1 MAMIKSLGK
10 FEILGKIGQGAMGVV
25 YKARDPFIGRLVALK
40 TITTGLTDD
49 PALLERFYQEARSAG
64 ALQHPNIVTIFELGK
79 QDDTPFIAM
88 QYLEGESL
96 DRVIDRQPVLPL
108 SQKLGY
114 IVYVC
119 RALEYAHKRGVVHR
133 DIKPGNVMVTTE
145 GTVMVVDFGIARLA
159 ESSKTQSGLIIGTLG
174 YMSPQLLRGGR
185 AEARSDIWAVG
196 VMLYEL
202 LAYQRPFNGDNQAAL
217 MMNILTQEMP
227 PLSETA
233 PGTPEDVSLLLA
245 RMLQKD
251 IGGRFQSMEEVL
263 IELEPVWRRLQQSEV
278 SSLIDDGHKLFE
290 LREFTKAQDV
300 LRRVLQIDTANTL
313 AKNLLEKVNTEVRRN
328 QILPQM
334 KSRVEK
340 AQNFLAA
347 RQLDEAKAEA
357 EAALQLDSTFQP
369 ARELLE
375 QVQAAAE
382 RARALAQ
389 SVRIAKQRIAEGALT
404 EAEAQI
410 GKVLEIEAGNS
421 SAHEL
426 LKQIR
431 EEKARRERQKR
442 LSEILRSGRAL
453 WSNLRYDESIQLLT
467 DAQREFPAEA
477 EIAKLLETAR
487 QDLAEQE
494 RQQLLAQARNLVGSQ
509 SFDQAVEILDRVLEL
524 NPGDSSARNLRAH
537 ALQGRQQ
544 KLREE
549 RLNQEMAELRARLKA
564 GKYQEAI
571 IHGERLLGEF
581 PGEFELSE
589 LIAYARSEHLQ
600 LEQRRRL
607 EQSIEQVREEIGEG
621 RFREAIGAAQ
631 KALGEF
637 PKNTE
642 IVTLLE
648 RAKEQQKEKQTRELL
663 EQRVKEI
670 DSLIE
675 RQEFT
680 DAIGLA
686 RQTLVTVRADPEVSR
701 RLQFAQLEYEQREKR
716 KKEQQQTYLA
726 AQTLVDAGNP
736 REATRI
742 LREALETRLFS
753 ASDPRLTQLF
763 KDIEERQAPPPPPP
777 PPAEVKPAAPTQA
790 RASKTGVAWPQATS
804 DPAKDYVYQQGG
816 VKPTS
821 NLPQDAATAYSSA
834 TVMAGGNILSPGQE
848 TQVSQGHVQQ
858 LPEPRPLPPA
868 ALAEAVSAVTDASGR
883 KRRNHQLL
891 LGACVC
897 AAVFIASVAFFELRP
912 KTQAVVES
920 KATQTAITQPQEAPA
935 VTTGAPRTDEGATQ
949 PVQPARPAIEQPQA
963 KVPPTTTAKVP
974 PNQPAQPATAL
985 AGAPADLLASIRNSI
1000 GQGNFAQARQT
1011 LTGLSNWRSDH
1022 DQMARLI
1029 EAGERSFVD
1038 QARSQAT
1045 AAKNSGDSNTLS
1057 NLQSKLRSI
1066 ETSGSPA
1073 ANDARDLAE
1082 RVIPDSLKSITD
1094 GKEAQTR
1101 FDQATDDF
1109 NNAVRN
1115 KDGNALSSRVLLEF
1129 QRIAE
1134 TGGPYSDQAR
1144 EYVRATVPDA
1154 IARLKPAESPAPA
1167 PEPKPKA
1174 SEPPAVAVK
1183 PPAAVG
1189 DSGSDIVS
1197 IVSVVNQFYAAFTE
1211 GDIDRIKT
1219 LRQLNGN
1226 DEKKFRDSL
1235 KELRRAKGFE
1245 TSVQGCSTPQITGD
1259 NASLRCMV
1267 ISRARDSAPQSNA
1280 SNITLRRIGGRW
1292 MIVSTN

>member
-1 MAMIKSLGK
+1 MIKSLGK

-40 TITTGLTDD
+40 TITTGLADD

-96 DRVIDRQPVLPL
+96 DRVIERQPVLPL

-196 VMLYEL
+196 VMLHEL

-217 MMNILTQEMP
+217 MMNILTQEVP

-233 PGTPEDVSLLLA
+233 PGMPEDVSLLVA

-251 IGGRFQSMEEVL
+251 IGARFQSMEEVL

-278 SSLIDDGHKLFE
+278 SSLIQDGHKLFE
-290 LREFTKAQDV
+290 VGDFTKAQDV

-313 AKNLLEKVNTEVRRN
+313 AKNLLEKVNTQVRRN

-347 RQLDEAKAEA
+347 RQLDEAKTEA

-410 GKVLEIEAGNS
+410 GKVLEIEAGNA

-442 LSEILRSGRAL
+442 LSEILRNGRAL

-589 LIAYARSEHLQ
+589 LIAYARSEQLQ

-607 EQSIEQVREEIGEG
+607 EQSIEQIRQELGEG

-631 KALGEF
+631 KALSEF

-648 RAKEQQKEKQTRELL
+648 RAKEQQKEKETRALL

-716 KKEQQQTYLA
+716 KKEQQQTFLA

-753 ASDPRLTQLF
+753 ASDARLTQLF

-777 PPAEVKPAAPTQA
+777 AEVEPAAPTQA
-790 RASKTGVAWPQATS
+790 RAAKAGVAWPQATS

-821 NLPQDAATAYSSA
+821 NSPQDAAATAYSSA
-834 TVMAGGNILSPGQE
+834 TVMAGGNVLLPGQA
-848 TQVSQGHVQQ
+848 TQVSQGHVEQ

-868 ALAEAVSAVTDASGR
+868 AFAEAVSAVTDASGR

-897 AAVFIASVAFFELRP
+897 AAALVASVAFFELRP
-912 KTQAVVES
+912 KTQAVVDS
-920 KATQTAITQPQEAPA
+920 KATQPAITQPREAPA
-935 VTTGAPRTDEGATQ
+935 VTPAAPRTDEGATQ
-949 PVQPARPAIEQPQA
+949 PVQPAIEQPQA
-963 KVPPTTTAKVP
+963 KVPPTTTGKVP
-974 PNQPAQPATAL
+974 PTQPAQPATAL

-1066 ETSGSPA
+1066 ETSASPA

-1094 GKEAQTR
+1094 AKEAQTR
-1101 FDQATDDF
+1101 FE
-1109 NNAVRN
+1109 
-1115 KDGNALSSRVLLEF
+1115 SSHR
-1129 QRIAE
+1129 
-1134 TGGPYSDQAR
+1134 
-1144 EYVRATVPDA
+1144 
-1154 IARLKPAESPAPA
+1154 
-1167 PEPKPKA
+1167 
-1174 SEPPAVAVK
+1174 
-1183 PPAAVG
+1183 
-1189 DSGSDIVS
+1189 
-1197 IVSVVNQFYAAFTE
+1197 
-1211 GDIDRIKT
+1211 
-1219 LRQLNGN
+1219 
-1226 DEKKFRDSL
+1226 
-1235 KELRRAKGFE
+1235 
-1245 TSVQGCSTPQITGD
+1245 
-1259 NASLRCMV
+1259 
-1267 ISRARDSAPQSNA
+1267 
-1280 SNITLRRIGGRW
+1280 
-1292 MIVSTN
+1292 

>member
-1 MAMIKSLGK
+1 
-10 FEILGKIGQGAMGVV
+10 
-25 YKARDPFIGRLVALK
+25 
-40 TITTGLTDD
+40 
-49 PALLERFYQEARSAG
+49 
-64 ALQHPNIVTIFELGK
+64 
-79 QDDTPFIAM
+79 
-88 QYLEGESL
+88 
-96 DRVIDRQPVLPL
+96 
-108 SQKLGY
+108 
-114 IVYVC
+114 
-119 RALEYAHKRGVVHR
+119 
-133 DIKPGNVMVTTE
+133 
-145 GTVMVVDFGIARLA
+145 
-159 ESSKTQSGLIIGTLG
+159 
-174 YMSPQLLRGGR
+174 
-185 AEARSDIWAVG
+185 
-196 VMLYEL
+196 MLYEL

-233 PGTPEDVSLLLA
+233 PGTPEDVSLLVA

-251 IGGRFQSMEEVL
+251 TGGRFQSMEEVL

-290 LREFTKAQDV
+290 VREFTKAQDV

-313 AKNLLEKVNTEVRRN
+313 AKNLLEKVNTQVRRS

-389 SVRIAKQRIAEGALT
+389 SVRVAKQRVAEGALT

-410 GKVLEIEAGNS
+410 GKVLEIEAGNA

-648 RAKEQQKEKQTRELL
+648 RAKEQQKEKETRELL

-763 KDIEERQAPPPPPP
+763 KDIEERQAPPPPPL
-777 PPAEVKPAAPTQA
+777 PPAEVKPAASTQA
-790 RASKTGVAWPQATS
+790 RAAKAGVAWPQATS

-816 VKPTS
+816 VKPPS
-821 NLPQDAATAYSSA
+821 NSPQDAAATAYSSA
-834 TVMAGGNILSPGQE
+834 TVMAGGNVLLPGQA

-868 ALAEAVSAVTDASGR
+868 AFAEAVSAVTDGSGR

-897 AAVFIASVAFFELRP
+897 AAALVASVAFFELRP

-920 KATQTAITQPQEAPA
+920 KATQPAIAQPREAPA
-935 VTTGAPRTDEGATQ
+935 VTPAAPRTDEGATQ
-949 PVQPARPAIEQPQA
+949 PVQPAIEQPQA
-963 KVPPTTTAKVP
+963 KVPSTTTAKVP
-974 PNQPAQPATAL
+974 PTQPATAL
-985 AGAPADLLASIRNSI
+985 AGAPLDLLASIRNSI

-1029 EAGERSFVD
+1029 EGGERSFVD

-1066 ETSGSPA
+1066 ETSASPA

-1094 GKEAQTR
+1094 AKEAQARPNQAAEGSNNAKPQPAEPRVTPPPEIANAKPGPQPAISPSPGR
-1101 FDQATDDF
+1101 PEPNPTPLVPVATDQDKIRHLLDDYVHAYETKDREELRHIWPSMTDKQF
-1109 NNAVRN
+1109 KDYQGAFKSADSIQLSLSCGDANITGSAATISCLQDARFRVQGTMQPTQTNTAVFSLR
-1115 KDGNALSSRVLLEF
+1115 KLSS
-1129 QRIAE
+1129 
-1134 TGGPYSDQAR
+1134 SD
-1144 EYVRATVPDA
+1144 
-1154 IARLKPAESPAPA
+1154 
-1167 PEPKPKA
+1167 
-1174 SEPPAVAVK
+1174 
-1183 PPAAVG
+1183 AAW
-1189 DSGSDIVS
+1189 I
-1197 IVSVVNQFYAAFTE
+1197 
-1211 GDIDRIKT
+1211 IDRV
-1219 LRQLNGN
+1219 
-1226 DEKKFRDSL
+1226 EYKKR
-1235 KELRRAKGFE
+1235 
-1245 TSVQGCSTPQITGD
+1245 
-1259 NASLRCMV
+1259 
-1267 ISRARDSAPQSNA
+1267 
-1280 SNITLRRIGGRW
+1280 
-1292 MIVSTN
+1292 